1 MPRPWEHVREIHVGE
16 QHPESAAWID
26 DQTTAA
32 WTPQH
37 VRFVFWPPRDQNERA
52 PTDHLQAALADVVA
66 AAAARAR
73 RAPTGPRRAPA
84 VHSSTIRPRAP
95 RLRAPR
101 AVIFGVAAVC
111 AGVLAAMTSRALLA
125 WLWTPMQ
132 DSGASSVLHDL
143 SRSGVAAAQ
152 APTTPPLPPANPAP
166 RGASLPP
173 PSAARPAAASKLPA
187 GPQPRH
193 AQRPRVHVASPPPSA
208 ANASAAAVPDE
219 EVEPADPT
227 GVTDVNFMD
236 SPISAREARAIAE
249 GRAHMGSSAL
259 NQPTPIS
266 ASAPFG
272 TLRINSRPWALL
284 FIDGKY
290 AGNTPQL
297 RLRLRPGEHSVRLVN
312 TEFGMSRVFTV
323 ELGAGETLTRVEEL
337 GDDSP
342 PLARSST
349 SQGNSETRPDL
360 PLQLMP

>member
-16 QHPESAAWID
+16 QHPDSAAWID

-32 WTPQH
+32 WTPEH
-37 VRFVFWPPRDQNERA
+37 VRFVFWPPRDQAERA
-52 PTDHLQAALADVVA
+52 STDHLQAALADVVA
-66 AAAARAR
+66 AAEARAR
-73 RAPTGPRRAPA
+73 RTPTGPRRV

-95 RLRAPR
+95 RLRPPR
-101 AVIFGVAAVC
+101 AVVFGVAAVC
-111 AGVLAAMTSRALLA
+111 AGVLAVVTSRALLA
-125 WLWTPMQ
+125 WLWSPMQ
-132 DSGASSVLHDL
+132 ASGPNSMFHDL

-152 APTTPPLPPANPAP
+152 APATQPPARASAAAPA
-166 RGASLPP
+166 AFVPP
-173 PSAARPAAASKLPA
+173 PSAARAPAPKPSAVTP
-187 GPQPRH
+187 PRRI
-193 AQRPRVHVASPPPSA
+193 QRPRVHASSPPPSA
-208 ANASAAAVPDE
+208 ASASAEAISEDAT
-219 EVEPADPT
+219 EPADAS

-236 SPISAREARAIAE
+236 APISAREARAIAE
-249 GRAHMGSSAL
+249 GRAHMGTAAL
-259 NQPTPIS
+259 NQPTPVS
-266 ASAPFG
+266 MSAPLG

-290 AGNTPQL
+290 VGNTPQL

-349 SQGNSETRPDL
+349 FQGKSETRPEL